1 MPQSTSRLGVLDQ
14 LTGYHLRRAF
24 GAFGADFHIAMEGT
38 GLRQVLFAILSI
50 VSNSPGINQSRV
62 GKLLGI
68 KRANMVS
75 LINELIDLGL
85 ISRMEDP
92 RDRRSMSLTV
102 TAAGT
107 ALIREGLKKIRA
119 HEERMLAGFTDD
131 EKQILLDLL
140 RRIEARAPA
149 T

>member
-85 ISRMEDP
+85 IFRMEDP

>member
-1 MPQSTSRLGVLDQ
+1 MSQPNSRLGVLDE

-50 VSNSPGINQSRV
+50 VSSSPGINQSRV
-62 GKLLGI
+62 GTLLGI

-75 LINELIDLGL
+75 LINELIDLGV
-85 ISRMEDP
+85 IVRMEDP
-92 RDRRSMSLTV
+92 RDRRSMSLSV
-102 TAAGT
+102 TPAGT
-107 ALIREGLKKIRA
+107 ALMREGLKKIRA

-131 EKQILLDLL
+131 EKQLLLELL